1 MVEQEF
7 QDYVPEKTVMV
18 NFQRSLHNSNIR
30 RESFMCGMLA
40 PYITGLVV

>member
-30 RESFMCGMLA
+30 RESFISGMLA
-40 PYITGLVV
+40 PCITGLVV